1 MPVLPIEVGGYV
13 RIYPVTHQRV
23 AMVTPTHRG
32 ISIIPHVVF
41 GTAIAIHV
49 ILLLLIKYEME

>member
-1 MPVLPIEVGGYV
+1 M
-13 RIYPVTHQRV
+13 RTYPAAHQRV

-32 ISIIPHVVF
+32 ISKIIPRVVL

-49 ILLLLIKYEME
+49 ILLLLVKYEME